1 LSLRHEKNKAPWE
14 KQSIKLSHGAF
25 LSPSKPW
32 ELITALKGL
41 GGFLFAK
48 VGLDVAVCKIVQRK
62 YQWQRMVVIC
72 T

>member
-1 LSLRHEKNKAPWE
+1 VG
-14 KQSIKLSHGAF
+14 KQLIKLSHGAF
-25 LSPSKPW
+25 LPPDNLGSNQ
-32 ELITALKGL
+32 ALKGL